1 MNKDLSSN
9 QIDNEEIHF
18 SSGDV
23 EYINLIT
30 KLQEIKS
37 IITLLEKSIQ
47 INFKFTKSSSNKKF
61 ISLKR
66 QPLVFLIF
74 SSISFLLILLRLIFL
89 QLLNYES
96 LKNVR

>member
-23 EYINLIT
+23 EYRNLIT

-37 IITLLEKSIQ
+37 TITLLEKKYSD
-47 INFKFTKSSSNKKF
+47 KF
-61 ISLKR
+61 
-66 QPLVFLIF
+66 
-74 SSISFLLILLRLIFL
+74 
-89 QLLNYES
+89 
-96 LKNVR
+96 